1 MTSGEIPIAH
11 GGTGASTASGAR
23 SNLSVLE
30 YSSGVFNVGG
40 TSAYLLFKTTAIAN
54 FSPPTGVT
62 ACMVLD
68 TSDNGLYWYTA

>member
-1 MTSGEIPIAH
+1 M
-11 GGTGASTASGAR
+11 
-23 SNLSVLE
+23 SVLE